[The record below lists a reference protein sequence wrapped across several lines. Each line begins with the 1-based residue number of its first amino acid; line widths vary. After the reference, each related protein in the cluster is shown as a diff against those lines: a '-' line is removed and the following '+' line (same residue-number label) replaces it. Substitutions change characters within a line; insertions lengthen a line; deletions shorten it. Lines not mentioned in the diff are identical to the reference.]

1 MWQLDYKNAKLQ
13 RTDAFELW
21 CWRRLL
27 RVPWTAR
34 RPNQSILKEISLEY
48 SLVGL
53 MLNSNTLATWWEEL
67 THLERPWCWE
77 SLQAEKGT
85 TEDEMVGWYHWL
97 ARHEFQ
103 EALGVSDGQGSLV
116 CCRPWSHIESNA
128 TELNWTWPSDG
139 TVVKTCLPMQG
150 CKRHRLDPWVRKI
163 PWRRKRTCNQMTKQE
178 AQTSD

>member
-103 EALGVSDGQGSLV
+103 EALGVCSNSCPLGQWCHPTISSSVISFSCLQSFLASESFPMSQLV
-116 CCRPWSHIESNA
+116 ASVLEIQLQHQSFQWIFRVDF
-128 TELNWTWPSDG
+128 L
-139 TVVKTCLPMQG
+139 
-150 CKRHRLDPWVRKI
+150 
-163 PWRRKRTCNQMTKQE
+163 
-178 AQTSD
+178 